1 MSDFI
6 INVPHGKLV
15 YPPKIYLPTLII
27 VTVGPFPSHR
37 EWNVLEAQSSTDARQ
52 QRFQTEVL
60 LCSTGTSQLVKE
72 VKWFL
77 LFPTITES
85 SKPDDK
91 FGRKQY
97 SIWRSKNKLGPGQEQ
112 YPFTKPMKTLQSK
125 MSFQHIVIMT

>member
-1 MSDFI
+1 MFLKPSR
-6 INVPHGKLV
+6 
-15 YPPKIYLPTLII
+15 PPMHAN
-27 VTVGPFPSHR
+27 SAS
-37 EWNVLEAQSSTDARQ
+37 E
-52 QRFQTEVL
+52 TEVL

-97 SIWRSKNKLGPGQEQ
+97 SIWRFKNKFGPGQE
-112 YPFTKPMKTLQSK
+112 
-125 MSFQHIVIMT
+125 